1 MLGAQGVQPIQ
12 DDQLNIVIRLFDD
25 EINEARGSRYKIK
38 LSIYLH

>member
-25 EINEARGSRYKIK
+25 EINEA
-38 LSIYLH
+38 